1 MEKIDKDIQQALESS
16 VRQVSFFRREA
27 VRDKILT
34 QNPTHRRSMFLTYG
48 KPFVVGLTAFT
59 VMLSMALA
67 SIAYMPNRQNPSDSD
82 IVLVA
87 GELPFAAV
95 RYDREAK

>member
-1 MEKIDKDIQQALESS
+1 
-16 VRQVSFFRREA
+16 
-27 VRDKILT
+27 
-34 QNPTHRRSMFLTYG
+34 
-48 KPFVVGLTAFT
+48 
-59 VMLSMALA
+59 MLSMALA